1 MSARSRAYR
10 DSWIG
15 EVSVISPSDGLLSI
29 GGVAD
34 EVGAFGSDS
43 GSGVSGL
50 SSFSA
55 VSVTARVEKEMV
67 LPP

>member
-1 MSARSRAYR
+1 MSALSRAYR

-15 EVSVISPSDGLLSI
+15 EVSVMSPSDCLLSI

-34 EVGAFGSDS
+34 VVGPLGSVS

-50 SSFSA
+50 SSLSA
-55 VSVTARVEKEMV
+55 VSVAARVEKEMV